1 MSLDIL
7 IVDDEQ
13 DIRDLISDILCD
25 EGFKPRVASNSVSAI
40 EAIKERVPSVV
51 ILDIWLQGSEMDG
64 LGVLEAIKRKH
75 PNVPVIMISGHGNIE
90 TAIHSIRLG
99 AYDYIEKPFKE
110 DRILRLV
117 KRAVETAKLKN
128 ENEELKKGSYENPLI
143 GDSSAIVA
151 LRQAIEKVA
160 PTESRVM
167 INGPAGCGKEVV
179 ARLIHQ
185 KSKRSNHPFIFLNAS
200 SVSPE
205 KVEEELFGREEG
217 VNNGD
222 DGKQGILERA
232 HGGTLFLD
240 EVADMP
246 LGTQGKILRILQEGS
261 FERVGG
267 NRRINIDVR
276 LISSTNKNL
285 QTEIAE
291 GRFREDLFYRLNVV
305 PLKVPSLK
313 ERNGDILPL
322 ANYFITKYSENLG
335 LPSKE
340 LSESAIAAMEV
351 YAWPGNIRQLRN
363 IIEWLLIMTPE
374 DAGSVITSAML
385 PPELVSSNPM
395 ASGNNNGADIMGL
408 SLRDAREIFEKEYL
422 SAQLS
427 RFGGNVSKTASFVGM
442 ERSAFHRKLKSL
454 GVKSKDSKELYE
466 TELEEEELVS

>member
-25 EGFKPRVASNSVSAI
+25 EGYKTRVANSSAAAI

-51 ILDIWLQGSEMDG
+51 ILDIWLQGSDIDG
-64 LGVLEAIKRKH
+64 LGVLEIIKRKH
-75 PNVPVIMISGHGNIE
+75 PNLPVVMISGHGNIE

-117 KRAVETAKLKN
+117 KRAAETAALKS
-128 ENEELKKGSYENPLI
+128 ENEELKKGAYENHLI
-143 GDSSAIVA
+143 GDSSAIIA

-167 INGPAGCGKEVV
+167 INGPAGCGKEMV

-185 KSKRSNHPFIFLNAS
+185 KSKRSNNPFIFLNAS
-200 SVSPE
+200 SVSPD
-205 KVEEELFGREEG
+205 KVEEELFGREE
-217 VNNGD
+217 NIAHGD
-222 DGKQGILERA
+222 EGKQGILERA

-267 NRRINIDVR
+267 NKRINIDVR
-276 LISSTNKNL
+276 VIASTNKNL
-285 QTEIAE
+285 QNEIAA

-313 ERNGDILPL
+313 ERNSDILPL
-322 ANYFITKYSENLG
+322 ANYFMAKYSESLG
-335 LPSKE
+335 VPAKE
-340 LSESAIAAMEV
+340 LTESAIAAMEV
-351 YAWPGNIRQLRN
+351 YSWPGNIRQLRN
-363 IIEWLLIMTPE
+363 VIEWLLIMTPE
-374 DAGSVITSAML
+374 DAGNQITSAML
-385 PPELVSSNPM
+385 PPELISSNPM
-395 ASGNNNGADIMGL
+395 ASGSGNSDIMGL

-422 SAQLS
+422 TAQLG

-454 GVKSKDSKELYE
+454 GVKNRDSKEVYE
-466 TELEEEELVS
+466 TEQEEEFVA